1 MQNKN
6 LLLILL
12 VLVTNILN
20 AQIHTKIDSL
30 INAEMQKQRIP
41 GLSMVVVRDGNIDYV
56 KGYGIA
62 NLEHNVPVK
71 PETIFQSGSVGKQFT
86 AFAIMLLVED
96 GKISLN
102 DPISKFFPDAPS
114 SWEKITIRN
123 LLTHTGGFGDYPAD
137 FNFRDSYTEDTLFR
151 IVSKIPVLF
160 QAGEKSQYSNLGYLT
175 LGLIISKVT
184 GKFYG
189 EFLEQR
195 IFEPLG
201 MHTASII
208 SERDIVPNRAAGYR
222 IINDE
227 IKNQQW
233 VSPTVNTTADG
244 SLYLTALDMA
254 KWEAGLNAGK
264 LLKNESYEAMWSPA
278 KLNNG
283 TTYPYG
289 FGWAID
295 SLNGK
300 RILEHNGT
308 WQGFESVIKRY
319 PEKKL
324 AVVVFANLRASSPN
338 KIATR
343 ILEVYQP
350 ELARAKLNA
359 IKDDEPAIT
368 TIVKEFVIKS
378 IDQKLTADMFTP
390 EFGPQMIAMSAQVSA
405 SLKLKGSFVRLELL
419 DRKNIENDLRI
430 YHYRIFFSKE
440 EIELLVTLTKN
451 NKIAK
456 IEGRE

>member
-1 MQNKN
+1 MKRKHLLF
-6 LLLILL
+6 LLLLT
-12 VLVTNILN
+12 TNNFLQ
-20 AQIHTKIDSL
+20 AQIKNKVDSL
-30 INAEMQKQRIP
+30 INSEMQKQRIP
-41 GLSMVVVRDGNIDYV
+41 GLSLVVVRDGNIDYV

-102 DPISKFFPDAPS
+102 DPLTKFFPDAPS
-114 SWEKITIRN
+114 SWEKILIKN
-123 LLTHTGGFGDYPAD
+123 LLTHTGGFGEYPGD
-137 FNFRDSYTEDTLFR
+137 FNFRESYTEDTLYR

-160 QAGEKSQYSNLGYLT
+160 KAGEKSQYSNLGYLT
-175 LGLIISKVT
+175 LGLIISKIT

-222 IINDE
+222 IINGE

-264 LLKNESYEAMWSPA
+264 LLRKEHYEMMWSPVTL
-278 KLNNG
+278 KDG
-283 TTYPYG
+283 STFPYG
-289 FGWAID
+289 FGWHID
-295 SLNGK
+295 SINGK

-308 WQGFESVIKRY
+308 WQGFESVIQRY

-324 AVVVFANLRASSPN
+324 TVVVFSNLRGSSPN
-338 KIATR
+338 KISTR
-343 ILEVYQP
+343 IMEIYQP
-350 ELARAKLNA
+350 ELSRPKLKA
-359 IKDDEPAIT
+359 IKDNEPAVT
-368 TIVKEFVIKS
+368 MLVKDFVVKTME
-378 IDQKLTADMFTP
+378 QKITADMFTP
-390 EFGPQMIAMSAQVSA
+390 EFGPPVIERSEQTAAY
-405 SLKLKGSFVRLELL
+405 LKLKGSFTKLELL
-419 DRKNIENDLRI
+419 ERTNKEKDLRQ
-430 YHYRIFFSKE
+430 YHYRLYFSKE
-440 EIELLVTLTKN
+440 EMELFVTLTKD
-451 NKIAK
+451 NKIAG